1 MCPPCNGVHTHC
13 EWRLSEVKA
22 QFCFVLCVVS
32 LSGASAASKAEQIGK
47 LKLFLS
53 ALQDPDRRCVDTPS
67 TQHSDP
73 CVHACICTYTAHT
86 YIRTCIHTY
95 VHTYAICILT
105 CTYMQYAVHTHE
117 QDSTQNIPACVILM
131 PVWLLTPTLPAL
143 PRLPMNMLDKWRAAL
158 IKAPLPRQPV
168 STQQTFLSSLFTDS
182 VTHAH
187 LYPGSS

>member
-67 TQHSDP
+67 THHSDS

-86 YIRTCIHTY
+86 YVHMCIHMYIHCMLYTYVRIHVNVHTY
-95 VHTYAICILT
+95 VCTCKYAF
-105 CTYMQYAVHTHE
+105 MQNAVHTHK
-117 QDSTQNIPACVILM
+117 QDSTQNILACAILV
-131 PVWLLTPTLPAL
+131 PVWLPTP
-143 PRLPMNMLDKWRAAL
+143 
-158 IKAPLPRQPV
+158 PL
-168 STQQTFLSSLFTDS
+168 SLSL
-182 VTHAH
+182 
-187 LYPGSS
+187 GCR